1 MRKVV
6 IGIAALVC
14 MWSVPARGEL
24 CPKCRGRMHTTDI
37 GRCVNCGGHTSS
49 GAFKLCRECSAKL
62 GECECCRAPLG
73 GAKPALPAAE
83 AANALDLSKPG
94 AYERP
99 PWKCKF
105 DIRAAG
111 TRSES
116 RFGELT
122 YSGKPIAGAERLDR
136 IRTPWGMMQ
145 YFGPDRPQFGPGGW
159 LLKGCYDKPID
170 SDQGRLLLPPYDPK
184 TAARVKAL
192 TADVHAFTLELHY
205 VGPADKPFPGLSLR
219 VPLRADPSAPAAIQ
233 ITKDEAAAL
242 IAHLADDGFIARAIN
257 VAQTDIQPPRGP
269 TYTLTVGG
277 PEELVL
283 FESFGWNLAMLRRL
297 DALRRALDGHAGKAM
312 DAVLARLSGLRK
324 QWEGSQ

>member
-1 MRKVV
+1 MRQVV
-6 IGIAALVC
+6 IGIVALAACVC
-14 MWSVPARGEL
+14 GAPARAEL
-24 CPKCRGRMHTTDI
+24 CPKCKERMYTTDI
-37 GRCVNCGGHTSS
+37 GTCVHCGGHTSS

-62 GECECCRAPLG
+62 GQCECCRAALG
-73 GAKPALPAAE
+73 SAKPAPPPAVP
-83 AANALDLSKPG
+83 ANAVDLGKPG

-99 PWKCKF
+99 PWKYKY

-122 YSGKPIAGAERLDR
+122 YGGKPIPGVERLDR

-145 YFGPDRPQFGPGGW
+145 YFGPEQPRFGAGGW
-159 LLKGCYDKPID
+159 VLEPMEN
-170 SDQGRLLLPPYDPK
+170 DQGRLLLPPYDAK

-192 TADVHAFTLELHY
+192 NGDVHAFTLELHY
-205 VGPADKPFPGLSLR
+205 VGPADKPLPGLSLR
-219 VPLRADPSAPAAIQ
+219 VPFRADPSAPAALQ
-233 ITKDEAAAL
+233 ITKEEAAA
-242 IAHLADDGFIARAIN
+242 IIVHLADDGFVARAVN
-257 VAQTDIQPPRGP
+257 VAQVDIQPPRGP
-269 TYTLTVGG
+269 TYTLRVAG

-297 DALRRALDGHAGKAM
+297 DALRRVLDGHAGKAM

-324 QWEGSQ
+324 QWEASQ